1 MASER
6 HKIRVPLGDPAH
18 SDEEK
23 NTTKIVRRKLTEL
36 KGKAGS
42 RTGIVYW
49 RGRYH
54 KTKEDADGFFDCVE
68 IVAAPEDGHMPVDQT
83 RYSEKANGN
92 GNGKKKASAKKTSSK
107 KAPAKKATA
116 KKATAKTKR
125 ATKSKNGNGGSARQA
140 TG

>member
-6 HKIRVPLGDPAH
+6 YKIRVPLGDPAH
-18 SDEEK
+18 ADEEK
-23 NTTKIVRRKLTEL
+23 GSTKIVRRKLTEL

-68 IVAAPEDGHMPVDQT
+68 IIAAPEGAHMSPDAS
-83 RYSEKANGN
+83 RYSDKANGNGN
-92 GNGKKKASAKKTSSK
+92 GNGKKKTTTKKA
-107 KAPAKKATA
+107 KAPAKK
-116 KKATAKTKR
+116 KATSKKTKAKAKA
-125 ATKSKNGNGGSARQA
+125 ATKSNGNGNSARQA